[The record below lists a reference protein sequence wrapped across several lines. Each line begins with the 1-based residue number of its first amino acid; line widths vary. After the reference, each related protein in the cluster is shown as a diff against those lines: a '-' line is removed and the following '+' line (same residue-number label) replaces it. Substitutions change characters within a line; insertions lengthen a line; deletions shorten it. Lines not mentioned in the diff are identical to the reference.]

1 MRSLR
6 TLLHILL
13 LVALATTTA
22 AVPAGSSITPPPP
35 IEPVSLLSSHSDPQR
50 PWIRLRDWIIES
62 IWGIPDSHTTRPT
75 PHDDSA
81 PPRGSARYGSDVVL
95 RFRVKDTKEAETL
108 AEATNILFLDV
119 WASTPDFVDI
129 RLAEEV
135 VRHSNSPL

>member
-13 LVALATTTA
+13 LVALAITTA

-35 IEPVSLLSSHSDPQR
+35 VEPVSLLSSHSNPQR
-50 PWIRLRDWIIES
+50 PWIRLRDWIIET
-62 IWGIPDSHTTRPT
+62 IWGIPDSHFARPT
-75 PHDDSA
+75 LHDDSA
-81 PPRGSARYGSDVVL
+81 PRGSARYGSDVVL

-135 VRHSNSPL
+135 VRHSISPL

>member
-1 MRSLR
+1 MRSPR

-13 LVALATTTA
+13 LVTLAITTA
-22 AVPAGSSITPPPP
+22 GVPAGSSITPPPP
-35 IEPVSLLSSHSDPQR
+35 VEPVSLLSAHSNPQR

-62 IWGIPDSHTTRPT
+62 IWGIPDSHTARPT
-75 PHDDSA
+75 PHDESA

-119 WASTPDFVDI
+119 WASTPDSVDI

-135 VRHSNSPL
+135 VRRSIPPL